1 MATLLELKQKLAE
14 EEKALKEKYAE
25 KLAAAKK
32 REQRAETLEAKKRR
46 KLEDH
51 GKYML
56 AGIVLADMKHK
67 KDASLLTGF
76 LKTLTRKNDIDAI
89 QSLIDLVLKPEAAVQ
104 SSKVSPSS
112 KPLPKT
118 EAPQKS

>member
-14 EEKALKEKYAE
+14 EEKALKAKYAE

-56 AGIVLADMKHK
+56 AGIVLADMKKK

-89 QSLIDLVLKPEAAVQ
+89 QALIDLVLKPEAAE
-104 SSKVSPSS
+104 SSRPVSPSS
-112 KPLPKT
+112 KPQPKT

>member
-14 EEKALKEKYAE
+14 EEKALKAKYAE
-25 KLAAAKK
+25 KLKAAKK

-56 AGIVLADMKHK
+56 AGIVLADMKKK
-67 KDASLLTGF
+67 KDAALLTGF

-89 QSLIDLVLKPEAAVQ
+89 QALIDLVLKPEVAVQ
-104 SSKVSPSS
+104 SSKVSQSS
-112 KPLPKT
+112 KPQPKT